1 MILIDLVD
9 LIWSS
14 LMNSFILIDDIS
26 SLQVCLSDIMFLHN
40 SAYFLS
46 IFAIF
51 IFGRQYSQFSILR
64 LFCRELKQAEAL
76 VGVQRGDSG
85 AIARLLSARS
95 KPKRGGKE
103 ELEQIREETKTNT
116 PNG

>member
-1 MILIDLVD
+1 MMQEYLLEDVLNDFDLVD

-26 SLQVCLSDIMFLHN
+26 SFQVCLSDIMFLHN

-51 IFGRQYSQFSILR
+51 IFGRQYSQFSILETLLPR
-64 LFCRELKQAEAL
+64 VEA
-76 VGVQRGDSG
+76 GRSISRS
-85 AIARLLSARS
+85 AAR
-95 KPKRGGKE
+95 
-103 ELEQIREETKTNT
+103 
-116 PNG
+116 